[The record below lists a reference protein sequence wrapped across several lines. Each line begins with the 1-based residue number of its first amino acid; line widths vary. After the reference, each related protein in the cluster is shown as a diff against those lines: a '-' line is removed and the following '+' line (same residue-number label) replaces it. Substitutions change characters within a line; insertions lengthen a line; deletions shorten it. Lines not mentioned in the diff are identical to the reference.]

1 MAHFQGTSAFHRLLP
16 FARLATR
23 HAQDL
28 AQSIWR
34 NLLPSQL
41 AQTIGL
47 KTQLNSDR
55 IDLAD
60 FTIYLRQMAAM
71 SPEFFFHVLE
81 EASRHC
87 SDDLLPRIRVP
98 TLVIAGALDRFVPLA
113 TMRQVAF
120 AIPGAEWW
128 VIHEA
133 THALPAEF
141 PAELSREISDFI
153 ARIDRL

>member
-1 MAHFQGTSAFHRLLP
+1 
-16 FARLATR
+16 
-23 HAQDL
+23 
-28 AQSIWR
+28 
-34 NLLPSQL
+34 
-41 AQTIGL
+41 
-47 KTQLNSDR
+47 
-55 IDLAD
+55 
-60 FTIYLRQMAAM
+60 
-71 SPEFFFHVLE
+71 VLE